1 MSLCAAEED
10 LSKGRTRRPRDQR
23 QLSVVN
29 CWLLLR
35 GFHAEIIFG
44 SCRRLIVAGSAG
56 FADGFV
62 IIAIVKLGPEDK
74 VGASGGD
81 QIFVAL
87 LAFR

>member
-1 MSLCAAEED
+1 M
-10 LSKGRTRRPRDQR
+10 G